1 MIPFVKARWIAIA
14 ILCLSPLLMGVDEQ
28 TRTIVVLLPS
38 GTKIMAEVADTPPKR
53 LLGLMFRDQLP
64 LNFGMLFIFEDA
76 DYHGI
81 WMKNC
86 RIPLDILWLDKNR
99 RVIHMEEKAPP
110 CQADSCRTYY
120 PLQKA
125 LYVLE
130 LNTGLIARER
140 IGLGAHLKF

>member
-1 MIPFVKARWIAIA
+1 MKARWIILLT
-14 ILCLSPLLMGVDEQ
+14 LCLSPGLMGVDEQ
-28 TRTIVVLLPS
+28 SRTIVVLLPS

-64 LNFGMLFIFEDA
+64 LSSGMLFIFEDA

-86 RIPLDILWLDKNR
+86 RISLDILWLDKNR
-99 RVIHMEEKAPP
+99 KVIHVEEQAPP
-110 CQADSCRTYY
+110 CVTDSCRTYY
-120 PLQKA
+120 PTQKA

-130 LNTGLIARER
+130 INAGLIEREK

>member
-1 MIPFVKARWIAIA
+1 MKVRWILLV
-14 ILCLSPLLMGVDEQ
+14 ILCLSPALIGADEQ
-28 TRTIVVLLPS
+28 TRTIVVPLPS
-38 GTKIMAEVADTPPKR
+38 GTKIKAEVADTPPKR
-53 LLGLMFRDQLP
+53 LLGLMFRNQLP
-64 LNFGMLFIFEDA
+64 LNSGMLFIFEDA

-86 RIPLDILWLDKNR
+86 RISLDILWLDKNR

-110 CQADSCRTYY
+110 CEDDSCRTYY

-130 LNTGLIARER
+130 LNAGLIAREK

>member
-1 MIPFVKARWIAIA
+1 MKARWIFLV
-14 ILCLSPLLMGVDEQ
+14 ILCLSPALIGADEQ
-28 TRTIVVLLPS
+28 TRTIVVLFPS
-38 GTKIMAEVADTPPKR
+38 GTKIMAEVADTPPIR

-64 LNFGMLFIFEDA
+64 LNSGMLFIFEDA

-86 RIPLDILWLDKNR
+86 RIPLDILWLDKTR

-110 CQADSCRTYY
+110 CKDDSCQTYY

-130 LNTGLIARER
+130 LNAGLIAREK

>member
-1 MIPFVKARWIAIA
+1 MKARWIVLAL
-14 ILCLSPLLMGVDEQ
+14 LCLSMVLIGADEQ
-28 TRTIVVLLPS
+28 AHTIPVLLPS

-53 LLGLMFRDQLP
+53 LLGLMFRDQLS
-64 LNFGMLFIFEDA
+64 LNSGMLFIFEDA

-86 RIPLDILWLDKNR
+86 RIALDILWLDKNR

-110 CQADSCRTYY
+110 CLADSCRTYY
-120 PLQKA
+120 PAQKA

-130 LNTGLIARER
+130 LNAGLIEREK